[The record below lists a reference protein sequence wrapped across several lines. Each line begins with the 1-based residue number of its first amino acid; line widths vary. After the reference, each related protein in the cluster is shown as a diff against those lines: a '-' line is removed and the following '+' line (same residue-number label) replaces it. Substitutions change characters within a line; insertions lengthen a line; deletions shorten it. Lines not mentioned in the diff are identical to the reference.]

1 MLLDHFGQAQVR
13 GVPLSDYL
21 QGVKSAP
28 DLETLKE
35 ILDYVH
41 MSRGLL
47 RFYGP
52 EYPLVDPRE
61 LLPSFEENLFEYHH
75 LPGFS
80 LLVLDRPLNYQAERF
95 QFDLLRVGGPD
106 DPPHGTDLNVEMVKA
121 RLPRELHLDFDMR
134 LVGKDLTSIANY
146 PVLMDYIFHMDRGHV
161 LARDEAGRFR
171 TLGLFAS
178 FPSNLD
184 HEIKAFGRRIGKFKP
199 HDNGSYQQNR
209 IMVYQFLMELYG
221 FPISSERRTS
231 AALFARELARRKERF
246 LIKVEGQSDR
256 IITTLYHPDPKAPYP
271 IVEKV
276 ALVPLPGAPS
286 RTVRML
292 EREGYFVDPT
302 RLVVLL
308 KVVYQQHRYNK
319 LNVMEER
326 AMSLEHREIIHPR
339 TGERLRW
346 LRLLQTREDRLLMLN
361 DIVRGEYPGQIVYQR
376 REVITGTASHEN
388 RLKFLAAWL
397 AKNQRR
403 FITVSPAF
411 LEKMEMILD
420 TYLLNPEMKE
430 TFTTHRLL
438 HKNIIGQMA
447 YIRQANIVHRLEG
460 LVLSQSKVKYLEFI
474 ERLIGFLA
482 EHQTL
487 VSTFYEP
494 VFEKLLFL
502 CDKILKD
509 PYLLRRYIQNAHAKT
524 AYAQKLKEK
533 FRTLSELKANL
544 EKEYATVHKLVRE
557 GKQPGTAA
565 STHIK

>member
-1 MLLDHFGQAQVR
+1 
-13 GVPLSDYL
+13 
-21 QGVKSAP
+21 
-28 DLETLKE
+28 
-35 ILDYVH
+35 
-41 MSRGLL
+41 
-47 RFYGP
+47 
-52 EYPLVDPRE
+52 
-61 LLPSFEENLFEYHH
+61 
-75 LPGFS
+75 
-80 LLVLDRPLNYQAERF
+80 
-95 QFDLLRVGGPD
+95 
-106 DPPHGTDLNVEMVKA
+106 
-121 RLPRELHLDFDMR
+121 
-134 LVGKDLTSIANY
+134 
-146 PVLMDYIFHMDRGHV
+146 
-161 LARDEAGRFR
+161 
-171 TLGLFAS
+171 
-178 FPSNLD
+178 
-184 HEIKAFGRRIGKFKP
+184 
-199 HDNGSYQQNR
+199 
-209 IMVYQFLMELYG
+209 MELYG

-447 YIRQANIVHRLEG
+447 Y
-460 LVLSQSKVKYLEFI
+460 
-474 ERLIGFLA
+474 
-482 EHQTL
+482 HQTL

>member
-1 MLLDHFGQAQVR
+1 MLLDHFGQARVR

-21 QGVKSAP
+21 QGVRRVA
-28 DLETLKE
+28 DMETLKE

-52 EYPLVDPRE
+52 EYPLIEPRE

-80 LLVLDRPLNYQAERF
+80 LLALDRQLNYQMERF
-95 QFDLLRVGGPD
+95 QFDLLRPGAPE
-106 DPPHGTDLNVEMVKA
+106 DPPHGMDPNVETVKA
-121 RLPRELHLDFDMR
+121 RLPKELHLDFDVR
-134 LVGKDLTSIANY
+134 LGGQDLTSISNY
-146 PVLMDYIFHMDRGHV
+146 PALLDYIFHMDRGHV
-161 LARDEAGRFR
+161 LARDEEGWFR

-199 HDNGSYQQNR
+199 HDNGSYQRNR

-231 AALFARELARRKERF
+231 AALFARELTRRKERF

-256 IITTLYHPDPKAPYP
+256 MITSLYHPDPKAPYP
-271 IVEKV
+271 TVEKV
-276 ALVPLPGAPS
+276 ALISLPGATPS
-286 RTVRML
+286 TARSM
-292 EREGYFVDPT
+292 ERDGYFVDAK
-302 RLVVLL
+302 RRVVLL
-308 KVVYQQHRYNK
+308 KAVYQQHRYNK

-339 TGERLRW
+339 TGERLPW
-346 LRLLQTREDRLLMLN
+346 LRVLQTREDRLLMLN
-361 DIVRGEYPGQIVYQR
+361 DIVRGEHPGQIVFQR

-388 RLKFLAAWL
+388 RLKFLVAWL
-397 AKNQRR
+397 AKHQRR

-411 LEKMEMILD
+411 LEKMETILD
-420 TYLLNPEMKE
+420 SYLLNPEMKE

-447 YIRQANIVHRLEG
+447 YIRQANIVQRLEG
-460 LVLSQSKVKYLEFI
+460 MVLSQPKVQYPELLDGMI
-474 ERLIGFLA
+474 DFLTENEA
-482 EHQTL
+482 L
-487 VSTFYEP
+487 VPTFYEP

-509 PYLLRRYIQNAHAKT
+509 PYLLRRYIENDHAHT
-524 AYAQKLKEK
+524 AYAQNLKEK
-533 FRTLSELKANL
+533 IKKLTELKAHL
-544 EKEYATVHKLVRE
+544 EKEHAMVHKNVRE
-557 GKQPGTAA
+557 GGQSRERLPVQT
-565 STHIK
+565 